1 LPELAQKGRSFIMSM
16 TTKEVANGLVALC
29 REGKFMDAVVA
40 YYGNDIVS
48 VEAMAM
54 GEHMPREVSGL
65 ENIKAKDEWWE
76 ANHEVHSVE
85 ASDPA
90 LSGDEF
96 IVKFVMDITNKQSG
110 QRMTMEEFGVYW
122 VKDGKIVREQFFN
135 AG

>member
-1 LPELAQKGRSFIMSM
+1 MSI

-96 IVKFVMDITNKQSG
+96 IGSKTEKSCASSFSTLANTLFCIPNS
-110 QRMTMEEFGVYW
+110 FL
-122 VKDGKIVREQFFN
+122 
-135 AG
+135 